1 MPIPK
6 DNPLYNDITG
16 AQTTQHRT
24 DGQLIET
31 DENGMPLS
39 AATATPRED
48 TPAAQKSG
56 GTGVTGNTGMP
67 GTSGTA
73 GGTAAAGATGRAGHQ
88 PYGQFNGSSYQEL
101 EEFLREQM
109 KAVKPETEEERKKRE
124 KREKVNGIISGISD
138 MGRALANL
146 YFTSQYAPNAYQ
158 GETMSDKYQARL
170 DKAKA
175 QRDKDLD
182 RYYNYALN
190 LGKIREGDKGFN
202 FKVEQARLQQ
212 ENADRA
218 FAEGQR
224 QYNTTMEFRQA
235 EADRAQANADRA
247 QANADRAFAEGQRQF
262 DVTSQQHQQSL
273 NQQAARLRQE
283 RENNSQT
290 FTLGIGH
297 GSVTVPRA
305 AINEH
310 NIGAIY
316 NSLPQQYRTAK
327 GKPITGKDM
336 MGNSVVTGYGNP
348 STEDMV
354 VAIGAFLGDVSI
366 QDDQKT
372 ATRNALVE
380 LGKRNGNGKGKGR
393 GY

>member
-31 DENGMPLS
+31 DENGMPLP

-73 GGTAAAGATGRAGHQ
+73 GGTAAAGATVRAGHQ

-146 YFTSQYAPNAYQ
+146 YFTSQYAPSAYQ

-190 LGKIREGDKGFN
+190 LGKIREGNKGFN

-218 FAEGQR
+218 YA
-224 QYNTTMEFRQA
+224 
-235 EADRAQANADRA
+235 
-247 QANADRAFAEGQRQF
+247 
-262 DVTSQQHQQSL
+262 L
-273 NQQAARLRQE
+273 NQE
-283 RENNSQT
+283 RETRLNGQYELNAKKIEWQQQMAEKKFNLEEARLELQRMVAEKKISLEQARLEEARIRHELQEYNIQEEVERDDKGRVVRRTKTRTVNN
-290 FTLGIGH
+290 G
-297 GSVTVPRA
+297 GSNNTPPSRQ
-305 AINEH
+305 
-310 NIGAIY
+310 G
-316 NSLPQQYRTAK
+316 
-327 GKPITGKDM
+327 
-336 MGNSVVTGYGNP
+336 GNSNNTPP
-348 STEDMV
+348 SRR
-354 VAIGAFLGDVSI
+354 
-366 QDDQKT
+366 K
-372 ATRNALVE
+372 
-380 LGKRNGNGKGKGR
+380 
-393 GY
+393 